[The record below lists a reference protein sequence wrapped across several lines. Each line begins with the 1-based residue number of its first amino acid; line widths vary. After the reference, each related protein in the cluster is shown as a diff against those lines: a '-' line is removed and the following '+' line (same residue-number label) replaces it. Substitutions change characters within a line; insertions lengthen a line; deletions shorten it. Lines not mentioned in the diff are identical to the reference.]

1 MTLKGKNALVTGGYR
16 GIGKA
21 IALKL
26 ASMGAD
32 VIINDI
38 AAPEV
43 AQETLAELRAFGVTA
58 EAISANVAN
67 EEEVKKLADSV
78 FERFGKLD
86 ILINNAGITRDGL
99 LVKMKESDWDLVL
112 DVNLKGVFLVSKAFI
127 RKMMAARSGSIV
139 NITSVVGII
148 GNAGQANYCASKA
161 GVIGFTKSLAK
172 EVGSKGI
179 RVNAVAPGFIESA
192 MTDKLSDE
200 VKKNYMA
207 GIPLR
212 RYGSAEEIAEVVT
225 FLCEDR
231 SKYMTGQVV
240 SVDGGMAL

>member
-1 MTLKGKNALVTGGYR
+1 MTLKGKSALVTGGYR

-38 AAPEV
+38 AEADV
-43 AQETLAELRAFGVTA
+43 AKETLEELRAFGVTA
-58 EAISANVAN
+58 EAIQANVSS

-78 FERFGKLD
+78 LERFGKLD

-99 LVKMKESDWDLVL
+99 LVKMKEADWDLVL
-112 DVNLKGVFLVSKAFI
+112 DVNLKGVFLCSKAFI

-172 EVGSKGI
+172 EVGVKGV

-212 RYGSAEEIAEVVT
+212 RYGSTEEVAEVVA

-231 SKYMTGQVV
+231 SKYMTGQII